1 MTFVPCLRGNLL
13 CWTCCVLDDKTEFVA
28 CLLSGDGT
36 TGGGEMFPLWD
47 CVSICWFG
55 FKGRSSQDR
64 LAALGDDNLLLFCW
78 LGKDVKLFP
87 TSAEAPNCINDC
99 LAAVVLD
106 ESLLPCV
113 KSPWSLFACA
123 RLPMAEGGCRV
134 CSVSSWLCCESR
146 PLSSAGRALDLL
158 LRWSCN
164 DGIGEEPI
172 ERRPVKIRSITKC
185 HWLLLRTFIFQ
196 SCSEV
201 DPVEV
206 WLESNRLINRSEE
219 SYFLAVS
226 WP

>member
-1 MTFVPCLRGNLL
+1 MLLSTLTDLQPWCLIVSLKWLGVHQSVLSSILPKLMTFVPCLRGNLL

-78 LGKDVKLFP
+78 LGKDAKLFP
-87 TSAEAPNCINDC
+87 TSADSPEAPNCINDC

-113 KSPWSLFACA
+113 KSPWSIFACA

-134 CSVSSWLCCESR
+134 RSVSSWLCCESR
-146 PLSSAGRALDLL
+146 PLSSAGRALQ
-158 LRWSCN
+158 RWIYRIYST
-164 DGIGEEPI
+164 IS
-172 ERRPVKIRSITKC
+172 RA
-185 HWLLLRTFIFQ
+185 IFA
-196 SCSEV
+196 
-201 DPVEV
+201 P
-206 WLESNRLINRSEE
+206 N
-219 SYFLAVS
+219 
-226 WP
+226 